1 MGALTD
7 RVAIITGGA
16 RGIGQAAARALAAEG
31 ATVVVTD
38 MIDDEG
44 EAVASSIRE
53 AGGKASYRHLD
64 VTDEAGW
71 AETVNATVAENG
83 RLDVL
88 VNNAG
93 IGSMAPAEEETLEG
107 WNKVVAVNQ
116 TSVMLGMRVA
126 IPAMRASGG
135 GSIINVSSIFGAVGG
150 FGGSVAYHATKGAV
164 RLMTKT
170 TALALATEGIRVNS
184 LHPGFV
190 DTPLIA
196 DLKGTPFEDAILA
209 ATPMGRLAT
218 AEEIAGPIV
227 FLASD
232 ASSYMTGSELYV
244 DGGWTAR

>member
-1 MGALTD
+1 MGALND

-16 RGIGQAAARALAAEG
+16 RGIGQAAARAMAAEG

-44 EAVASSIRE
+44 EAVAASIRE
-53 AGGKASYRHLD
+53 AGGKATYRHLD
-64 VTDEAGW
+64 VTDEDGW
-71 AETVNATVAENG
+71 AATVKATVAENG

-93 IGSMAPAEEETLEG
+93 IGSMATAEEETLEG

-116 TSVMLGMRVA
+116 TSVLLGMRAA
-126 IPAMRASGG
+126 IPAMRATGG

-150 FGGSVAYHATKGAV
+150 FGGSVTYHATKGAV

-196 DLKGTPFEDAILA
+196 ELKGTPFEEAILA

-218 AEEIAGPIV
+218 PEEIAGPIV